1 MVGELVIRP
10 ARADEREVLEQ
21 LQWRSSLIWESH
33 RDDLLAHP
41 DAIDLPAEWIA
52 AGRVFVAERLG
63 EAVGFCVVLS
73 RGAGEAEL
81 DGMFV
86 DPGAMGG
93 GVGRELMAQAE
104 RIARSVGAGV
114 LMVVADPH
122 AERFYLKL
130 GFERAGETVTRFGAA
145 HLLRKPLL

>member
-21 LQWRSSLIWESH
+21 LQWRSSLIWKSH

-63 EAVGFCVVLS
+63 RPSDSAWS
-73 RGAGEAEL
+73 
-81 DGMFV
+81 
-86 DPGAMGG
+86 
-93 GVGRELMAQAE
+93 
-104 RIARSVGAGV
+104 
-114 LMVVADPH
+114 
-122 AERFYLKL
+122 
-130 GFERAGETVTRFGAA
+130 
-145 HLLRKPLL
+145 